1 MNFNPY
7 NIPFTLKQMKQWV
20 CFRIRKTDLKTEKY
34 MISPI
39 TGKFAKSN
47 ENETW
52 SDFKT
57 AYNYMIKNRL
67 HGLAFVLT
75 EGIVFIDID
84 HSIDDKGDFSELTK
98 TLLLELPNTYAE
110 KSVSGKGVHILCYG
124 QLPIN
129 AMKRNDKIGLEMYDT
144 KRFICITGDL
154 IENRKNLLDY
164 SNKIQSINESFVGK
178 RIPKQVITFEHSIS
192 FDDKELLL
200 KIRNSKIGSTFER
213 LYSGDISGYPS
224 HSNADFAF
232 VRMLAF
238 WTQDRQQIDSIFRS
252 SGLYRDKW
260 DRAIGDST
268 YGDITIENALSTLSK
283 TYSCQ
288 HDI

>member
-1 MNFNPY
+1 MNFKPY
-7 NIPFTLKQMKQWV
+7 NIPYELRNLKQWV
-20 CFRIRKTDLKTEKY
+20 CFKIKKNEQKTQKF

-52 SDFKT
+52 TDFQT

-75 EGIVFIDID
+75 EGIVFVDID
-84 HSIDDKGDFSELTK
+84 HSIDSNGNFSSLTT
-98 TLLLELPNTYAE
+98 TLLNELPNTYAE

-124 QLPIN
+124 NLPIN
-129 AMKRNDKIGLEMYDT
+129 SMKRNDKIGLEMYDT

-154 IENRKNLLDY
+154 INNRKHLLDY
-164 SNKIQSINESFVGK
+164 STLIQTINEKYMGK
-178 RIPKQVITFEHSIS
+178 KPVITKPIIKTTITFK
-192 FDDKELLL
+192 DNELLE
-200 KIRNSKIGSTFER
+200 KIRNSRIGSKFEK
-213 LYSGDISGYPS
+213 LYSGDISEYPS

-232 VRMLAF
+232 IKILAF
-238 WTQDRQQIDSIFRS
+238 WTQDKYQIDSIFRS

-260 DRAIGDST
+260 DRRIGDST
-268 YGDITIENALSTLSK
+268 YGDITINNALSTISK
-283 TYSCQ
+283 TYSYQC
-288 HDI
+288 DL